1 MSRLSRNGVFRT
13 AMILVLGVLIG
24 AVFTVSS
31 SASWLGDILNEDKTP
46 VPSTPPASA
55 VTRSVVIG
63 PTGLADMVDRVS
75 PAVVNIE
82 ATVKTDSGYIDP
94 FFNDPFFGTSSVT
107 DSRSGPGPVIRPV
120 SVRGVLFL
128 LTAMY

>member
-1 MSRLSRNGVFRT
+1 MSRFSRNGIFRT
-13 AMILVLGVLIG
+13 ALILVLGVLIG

-55 VTRSVVIG
+55 ITRNVVIG
-63 PTGLADMVDRVS
+63 PTGLADIVDRVS

-82 ATVKTDSGYIDP
+82 AMVKTDSGYIDP
-94 FFNDPFFGTSSVT
+94 FSTTHF
-107 DSRSGPGPVIRPV
+107 PGI
-120 SVRGVLFL
+120 LW
-128 LTAMY
+128 